1 MGMMLL
7 ANIIPDTK
15 NVIFLLLELR
25 LKSLDQIA
33 NSPKLLNI
41 GQIANFLWM
50 TMRNL
55 DLSELLYRAR
65 TWDIFKKEP
74 NMCSGLFE
82 IGSK

>member
-1 MGMMLL
+1 MMLL
-7 ANIIPDTK
+7 ANIIQDAK

-55 DLSELLYRAR
+55 DLSELLYRPALGS
-65 TWDIFKKEP
+65 TDENKKKRIVY
-74 NMCSGLFE
+74 F
-82 IGSK
+82 

>member
-7 ANIIPDTK
+7 ANIIQDTK

-25 LKSLDQIA
+25 LKSLDQIT
-33 NSPKLLNI
+33 NSLKLLNI

-55 DLSELLYRAR
+55 DLSELLYRAAGALGF
-65 TWDIFKKEP
+65 IKKEP
-74 NMCSGLFE
+74 NMWPF
-82 IGSK
+82 

>member
-25 LKSLDQIA
+25 LKSLDQIEA
-33 NSPKLLNI
+33 SPKLLNI

-50 TMRNL
+50 SMRNL

-74 NMCSGLFE
+74 NMWPF
-82 IGSK
+82 

>member
-7 ANIIPDTK
+7 ANIIQDTK

-55 DLSELLYRAR
+55 DLSELLYRPHSPSF
-65 TWDIFKKEP
+65 WDLFSKNFK
-74 NMCSGLFE
+74 N
-82 IGSK
+82 

>member
-7 ANIIPDTK
+7 ANIIQDTK

-33 NSPKLLNI
+33 NSPKLRNI

-55 DLSELLYRAR
+55 DLSELLYQAARALGF
-65 TWDIFKKEP
+65 IKKEP
-74 NMCSGLFE
+74 NMWPF
-82 IGSK
+82 

>member
-7 ANIIPDTK
+7 ANIIQDTK

-55 DLSELLYRAR
+55 DLSELLYQPRPPSF
-65 TWDIFKKEP
+65 WDLFSKNFK
-74 NMCSGLFE
+74 N
-82 IGSK
+82 